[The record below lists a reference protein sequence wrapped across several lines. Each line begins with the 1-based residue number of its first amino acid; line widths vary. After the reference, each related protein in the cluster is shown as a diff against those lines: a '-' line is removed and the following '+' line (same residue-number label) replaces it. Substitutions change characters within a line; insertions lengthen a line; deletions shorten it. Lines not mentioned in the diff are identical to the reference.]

1 MAAVFPHIFKI
12 HFPHFFNTITYSFF
26 KNLFM
31 EHCKN
36 ICKSHISAEE
46 QNLNKR
52 MAAEFGISIL
62 YVGYILVKFN
72 TFSRS

>member
-1 MAAVFPHIFKI
+1 
-12 HFPHFFNTITYSFF
+12 
-26 KNLFM
+26 M

-46 QNLNKR
+46 QNLNKQ

-62 YVGYILVKFN
+62 YVGYILVTFN